1 MKREHFVKVVEETL
15 DSLPQEFRSRIRN
28 VAVLV
33 EDVPRRLSILLECAQ
48 QSLCGLLA
56 ISGVEAGLQIAGW
69 LHRGLNAE
77 SVATAA
83 ATRGVEVTALIRY
96 RQGAAVREGLQLGF
110 AAVDSREIRR
120 GVRELAIALENE
132 LKTLHSNGS
141 SACR

>member
-56 ISGVEAGLQIAGW
+56 ISGWSSPHRIPRKIQSWTYKEQQMRKSRWILCVAGSIVLVLAALPKVEKAIAAGLP
-69 LHRGLNAE
+69 
-77 SVATAA
+77 T
-83 ATRGVEVTALIRY
+83 
-96 RQGAAVREGLQLGF
+96 
-110 AAVDSREIRR
+110 VDVKIDNFSF
-120 GVRELAIALENE
+120 
-132 LKTLHSNGS
+132 TPPHSP
-141 SACR
+141 